1 MNEHPAE
8 QENAMKRV
16 ERKIKNSAG
25 FTLAEMLLAVMI
37 LLMASAI
44 VATGIP
50 SARNAYE
57 KFVLASNAEL
67 LLSTAM
73 NELRNELGTATGIE
87 VTGNVITYTN
97 SFTGTKSQISKS
109 DDGIMRQRVVG
120 MDSTKA
126 LLVSE
131 VAATGGLRV
140 TYDTVTKNNGAVV
153 FTGLSVKRPTGT
165 ANLTTPRT
173 FSIRILSS

>member
-1 MNEHPAE
+1 MKRAE
-8 QENAMKRV
+8 QKL
-16 ERKIKNSAG
+16 KSSAG

-37 LLMASAI
+37 MLMASAI

-57 KFVLASNAEL
+57 KVVLASNAEI

-97 SFTGTKSQISKS
+97 SFTGTKSQISMS

-126 LLVSE
+126 RLVSE
-131 VAATGGLRV
+131 EAATGGLYV
-140 TYDTVTKNNGAVV
+140 TYDSVTKKDGAVV
-153 FTGLSVKRPTGT
+153 FTGLSVKRPSS
-165 ANLTTPRT
+165 AASLTTRPT
-173 FSIRILSS
+173 FSVRILAS